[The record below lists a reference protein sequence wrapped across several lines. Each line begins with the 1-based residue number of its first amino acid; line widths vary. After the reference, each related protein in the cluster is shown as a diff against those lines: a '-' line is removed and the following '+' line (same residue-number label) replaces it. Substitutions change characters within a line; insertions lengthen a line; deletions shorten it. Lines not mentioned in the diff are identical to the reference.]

1 MESHR
6 ASGRGA
12 HVSRRAGMGELV
24 LGTLLTLGAKPH
36 WVLSS
41 PPPWGL

>member
-6 ASGRGA
+6 ASGGGA
-12 HVSRRAGMGELV
+12 HVCRKAGMGELV
-24 LGTLLTLGAKPH
+24 PGTLLTLGAKPQ